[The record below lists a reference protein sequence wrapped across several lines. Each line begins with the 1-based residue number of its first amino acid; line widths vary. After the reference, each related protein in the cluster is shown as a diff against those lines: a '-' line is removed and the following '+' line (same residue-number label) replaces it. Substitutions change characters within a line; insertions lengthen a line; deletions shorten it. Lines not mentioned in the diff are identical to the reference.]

1 MHKHQL
7 RLLHRPTLLLLGS
20 VEIVNAGGTTAAART
35 ANEVLEPIAYVYLN
49 PDSPTTKFKDA
60 MAGRTSK
67 PDELASRARRFL
79 GTAPDGSK
87 LFPSARRDGTARH
100 YRLHPH
106 MYSDWTHFQSL
117 IAGGVNTTP
126 TANLEAALRLVRGR
140 PLATI
145 PAGMWRWAHD
155 WREEAIATIV
165 DTAHDLAV
173 RRMSHGDVDGA
184 RWAVRQG
191 RSVDELTEI
200 LVRDEIRIERMA
212 GNHSRVQR
220 LAEQIVQVAHENRV
234 DPDPE
239 TIELLHVI
247 RDGRRRRAAQ

>member
-1 MHKHQL
+1 MHEHQL
-7 RLLHRPTLLLLGS
+7 RLLHRPTLLLLGA

-49 PDSPTTKFKDA
+49 PDCPTTKFKDA

-117 IAGGVNTTP
+117 IAGGVNTTS
-126 TANLEAALRLVRGR
+126 TANLE
-140 PLATI
+140 
-145 PAGMWRWAHD
+145 WR
-155 WREEAIATIV
+155 RT
-165 DTAHDLAV
+165 L
-173 RRMSHGDVDGA
+173 
-184 RWAVRQG
+184 
-191 RSVDELTEI
+191 
-200 LVRDEIRIERMA
+200 
-212 GNHSRVQR
+212 
-220 LAEQIVQVAHENRV
+220 
-234 DPDPE
+234 P
-239 TIELLHVI
+239 
-247 RDGRRRRAAQ
+247 RRRCRSTTRPVPSTAGSRACGTRR